1 LRIFSATMDRGNS
14 SMPRKKGETIGE
26 GWSRH
31 DNYKDTGCHI
41 HDDRLTCP
49 LDVCIYDTGKP
60 GPKPKIAKSKGE

>member
-1 LRIFSATMDRGNS
+1 
-14 SMPRKKGETIGE
+14 MPRKKGETIGE

-41 HDDRLTCP
+41 HDDCLTCP
-49 LDVCIYDTGKP
+49 LDECIYDGKP